1 MLNKVCCLLDKNIIY
16 FGFLSFLLSVIV
28 HLILG
33 SKIEIDNLLT
43 VSLAVSG
50 GLWSLLSIE
59 QSKVKELRG
68 EYIKNLKEL
77 EVSCLESIY
86 LSGSIFLSMIKFDVV
101 EDSLRH
107 DKFIEIVDQMHIL
120 DKKNAHFKYLMI
132 NISNNEK
139 NDKNFRFLDLC
150 MSKRMEIIRK
160 YFDLLSNN
168 SLKLERK
175 DEKDMNSLVTVT
187 MKEMNSV
194 FSEKEVG
201 FEDFSE
207 SYLFTKIVC
216 FTIIMTFVFAVL
228 LKAILA

>member
-1 MLNKVCCLLDKNIIY
+1 
-16 FGFLSFLLSVIV
+16 
-28 HLILG
+28 
-33 SKIEIDNLLT
+33 
-43 VSLAVSG
+43 
-50 GLWSLLSIE
+50 
-59 QSKVKELRG
+59 
-68 EYIKNLKEL
+68 
-77 EVSCLESIY
+77 
-86 LSGSIFLSMIKFDVV
+86 
-101 EDSLRH
+101 
-107 DKFIEIVDQMHIL
+107 MHIL